1 MLKTAT
7 RKKKN
12 DHQKTINI
20 ARVGVSPEHIRKS
33 LSSIAGLKNTIADV
47 GLLQPILVRRAGD
60 NFVVIDGA
68 RRLEALKALEVH
80 ELIVGRD
87 VIIDLE
93 ETESDTRFKE
103 IIANIQREDIN
114 DIELGHAF
122 VTLNESYGYQYKELA
137 EIIGVTPHYVAAKV
151 GLAKRLTPEMQALVI
166 TDMAA
171 AKYTPSTSDE
181 NPAPVYSMNINVIE
195 DIARL
200 PAELQKP
207 AYEVIRA
214 KEMDTKEALEY
225 LRSIKR
231 DAETLVMAD
240 DIKGLVNSYADTP
253 ATGEESY
260 DKGMSKHLKKLDK
273 ALERLS
279 VSVKSQNDI
288 DKDKVVPAL
297 ELLIERLNAL
307 YTEVKL
313 RDNVSESSAPTE

>member
-1 MLKTAT
+1 MHKTVT

-12 DHQKTINI
+12 DHQKIINI

-33 LSSIAGLKNTIADV
+33 LSNIDGLRNTIADV

-68 RRLEALKALEVH
+68 RRLEALKALEVP

-93 ETESDTRFKE
+93 EAESDTRFKE

-137 EIIGVTPHYVAAKV
+137 EIIGVTSHYVAAKV
-151 GLAKRLTPEMQALVI
+151 GLAKRLTPEMQALVVK
-166 TDMAA
+166 DMTVVGC
-171 AKYTPSTSDE
+171 TPSTSEE
-181 NPAPVYSMNINVIE
+181 NPTPVYSMNINVIE

-200 PAELQKP
+200 MAELQKP
-207 AYEVIRA
+207 AYEAIKA

-231 DAETLVMAD
+231 DAETLTLAD
-240 DIKGLVNSYADTP
+240 DIKGL
-253 ATGEESY
+253 GQF
-260 DKGMSKHLKKLDK
+260 LC
-273 ALERLS
+273 R
-279 VSVKSQNDI
+279 
-288 DKDKVVPAL
+288 
-297 ELLIERLNAL
+297 
-307 YTEVKL
+307 YTCDRRRK
-313 RDNVSESSAPTE
+313 